1 MAYVQSVKDG
11 QLVDT
16 TASATSDSTAKTKGG
31 NTLGQQ
37 DFLELLV
44 AEMQYQDPLEP
55 QSNTDYIAQLATF
68 TQVQDIE
75 EMQSVVE
82 NMRGSNLIGKYV
94 ILNVTSKATGNTN
107 VVAGYVDYVTYENG
121 NTYLSVNNGL
131 YSLDDLDTV
140 TTKDYQEMA
149 VLVTEF
155 SQMIADLPDA
165 ENVTLVNE
173 EAIKEARTLYDSM
186 TKDQKGYVDPADVK
200 KLEAA
205 EERIKEIKGSTD

>member
-1 MAYVQSVKDG
+1 MNSRVVKTMSTSWVP
-11 QLVDT
+11 LLRMESRA
-16 TASATSDSTAKTKGG
+16 ASR
-31 NTLGQQ
+31 
-37 DFLELLV
+37 F
-44 AEMQYQDPLEP
+44 
-55 QSNTDYIAQLATF
+55 
-68 TQVQDIE
+68 
-75 EMQSVVE
+75 
-82 NMRGSNLIGKYV
+82 
-94 ILNVTSKATGNTN
+94 
-107 VVAGYVDYVTYENG
+107 
-121 NTYLSVNNGL
+121 
-131 YSLDDLDTV
+131 LDTV